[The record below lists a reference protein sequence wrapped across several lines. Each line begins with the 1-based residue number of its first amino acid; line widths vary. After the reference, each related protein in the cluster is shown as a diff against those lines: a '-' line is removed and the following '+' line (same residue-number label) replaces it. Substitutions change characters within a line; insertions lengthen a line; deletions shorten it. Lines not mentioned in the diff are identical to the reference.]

1 MRLYAGRTTDF
12 IQDATRNNIA
22 RRLESAFVQ
31 HFRYRPSPAEVRSWE
46 ESLSRL
52 GLVVSSAKLTDH
64 GIFLE
69 YQLPQNSRRIDALIT
84 GADCEERENAVIV
97 ELKQWQKSETS
108 DADAMVTTWLGGQLR
123 DTLHPSV
130 QAQGYRDYLADMHS
144 AFHEEPEPVLLSA
157 CAYLHNYRASLDDP
171 IRATKFQDSMSR
183 APLFDAE
190 QGAELA
196 EYLVARLDRGHGIP
210 ILQRIE
216 ESKLRPSKKLLDH
229 ISAVV
234 DGEPRFILL
243 DEQRVVFERA
253 LAEAKRGFSDLRK
266 RVVLVQG
273 GPGTGKSVL
282 AANLLGKLSKAGLNT
297 QYTTGS
303 MAFTQTL
310 RKILGSRAAAQ
321 LTYSNNYTKS
331 ESNSVDILICD
342 EAHRI
347 REKSTTRFMK
357 AAQRASMPP
366 QIHELLNAAKVS
378 VFFIDDLQVVRPGEA
393 GSAELIRTAAKSVGA
408 DLKEYQLEA
417 QFRCAGSD
425 AFVNWVDNTL
435 DVRPTANQIWNR
447 KDEAFDFRIF
457 RSAEALDLAIRERT
471 THGSSARLVAG
482 FCWPWSKALSNGSL
496 VDDVVI
502 GEFRRPWNAKPDS
515 KRLAAGIPKA
525 PLWAYEPGG
534 INQVGCVYTAQ
545 GFEFDY
551 VGVIWGRDLRFDSS
565 KQKWLADRTFSKD
578 KVFPRSGDG
587 FAAYVRSIYR
597 VLLSRGLK
605 GCYVYCE
612 DEETAKFLLSRCE
625 GLAFAET
632 VEPPSKIE
640 VSEAKPSDLPLKQVP
655 LAKRRHFQN
664 CIPVYDLRIAAG
676 TFGDFQVA
684 DPETSN
690 WVQPPQ
696 NLPASIDLFVARIR
710 GESMNRVIPDG
721 AWCVFRRNPVG
732 TRNHKIVVA
741 QVRNYSDPDNGGAFT
756 IKRYESIKRA
766 TSDGYSENTLIRLKP
781 ESTIGKY
788 KAIEIAAN
796 DEDVWIVAEFI
807 RILT

>member
-1 MRLYAGRTTDF
+1 MRLYAGTTSDF
-12 IQDATRNNIA
+12 VADATRNNIA
-22 RRLESAFVQ
+22 RRLESAFVD
-31 HFRYRPSPAEVRSWE
+31 HFRHRPSAAEVRSWE
-46 ESLSRL
+46 ESLARL

-64 GIFLE
+64 GMFLE

-84 GADCEERENAVIV
+84 GVDKDKRENAVIV
-97 ELKQWQKSETS
+97 ELKQWQKSEAS
-108 DADAMVTTWLGGQLR
+108 DAEAMVTTWLGGQLR
-123 DTLHPSV
+123 DKLHPSV

-144 AFHEEPEPVLLSA
+144 AFHEEPDPILLSA

-171 IRATKFQDSMSR
+171 IRATKFQESMSQ

-190 QGAELA
+190 ESAEL
-196 EYLVARLDRGHGIP
+196 EDYLVARLNRGHGIP
-210 ILQRIE
+210 VLQRIE

-234 DGEPRFILL
+234 DGEPRFVLL

-282 AANLLGKLSKAGLNT
+282 AANLLGRLSRAGLHT

-303 MAFTQTL
+303 KAFTETL

-321 LTYSNNYTKS
+321 LTYSNNYTKT
-331 ESNSVDILICD
+331 EPNSVDILICD

-357 AAQRASMPP
+357 AAQRAAMPP
-366 QIHELLNAAKVS
+366 QIDELLNAAKVS

-393 GSAELIRTAAKSVGA
+393 GSAELIRTAAKRVGA

-435 DVRPTANQIWNR
+435 GIRPTANQIWNR
-447 KDEAFDFRIF
+447 KDEAFDFRVF
-457 RSAEALDLAIRERT
+457 RSVEALDLAIKERST
-471 THGSSARLVAG
+471 PGSSARLVAG
-482 FCWPWSKALSNGSL
+482 FCWPWSKALSDGSL

-502 GEFRRPWNAKPDS
+502 GKFRRPWNAKPES
-515 KRLAAGIPKA
+515 KKLAAGIPKA
-525 PLWAYEPGG
+525 PLWAHEPGG
-534 INQVGCVYTAQ
+534 VNQVGCVYTAQ

-565 KQKWLADRTFSKD
+565 TQKWIADRTFSKD
-578 KVFPRSGDG
+578 NVVRQSGDA
-587 FAAYVRSIYR
+587 FAAYVRNIYR

-605 GCYVYCE
+605 GCYVCCE

-625 GLAFAET
+625 GVVFAET
-632 VEPPSKIE
+632 AELPSQMA
-640 VSEAKPSDLPLKQVP
+640 VSETKSSVLPLKQVP
-655 LAKRRHFQN
+655 LAQRKHFHN

-676 TFGDFQVA
+676 TFGEFQMPSSDA
-684 DPETSN
+684 IL
-690 WVQPPQ
+690 WVEPPPK
-696 NLPASIDLFVARIR
+696 LSLSMDLFVAQVV
-710 GESMNRVIPDG
+710 GESMNRQIPNG
-721 AWCVFRRNPVG
+721 AWCLFRLNPAG
-732 TRNHKIVVA
+732 TRNGKIVLA
-741 QVRNYSDPDNGGAFT
+741 QLRNYSDPDSGAAFT
-756 IKRYESIKRA
+756 VKRYESTKSA
-766 TSDGYSENTLIRLKP
+766 ADDGGQANILIRLRP
-781 ESTIGKY
+781 ESLLEGY
-788 KAIEIAAN
+788 HPIEIAP
-796 DEDVWIVAEFI
+796 DEERIRVLAEF
-807 RILT
+807 LLVL

>member
-1 MRLYAGRTTDF
+1 
-12 IQDATRNNIA
+12 
-22 RRLESAFVQ
+22 
-31 HFRYRPSPAEVRSWE
+31 
-46 ESLSRL
+46 
-52 GLVVSSAKLTDH
+52 VSSAKLTDH

-84 GADCEERENAVIV
+84 GEDKGKRENAVIV
-97 ELKQWQKSETS
+97 ELKQWQKSEAS
-108 DADAMVTTWLGGQLR
+108 DAEAMVTTWLGGELR

-130 QAQGYRDYLADMHS
+130 QAGGYRDYLADMHS
-144 AFHEEPEPVLLSA
+144 AFHEEPNPILLSA
-157 CAYLHNYRASLDDP
+157 CAYLHNYRASSGDP
-171 IRATKFQDSMSR
+171 IRAPKFQASMSQV
-183 APLFDAE
+183 PLFDAE
-190 QGAELA
+190 QGEEL
-196 EYLVARLDRGHGIP
+196 EEFLVARLNRGHGIP

-216 ESKLRPSKKLLDH
+216 ESKLRPSKKLLEH

-243 DEQRVVFERA
+243 DEQRIVFERT

-303 MAFTQTL
+303 KAFTETL
-310 RKILGSRAAAQ
+310 RKILGRRAAAQ
-321 LTYSNNYTKS
+321 LTYSNNYT
-331 ESNSVDILICD
+331 ESDPNSVDILICD

-347 REKSTTRFMK
+347 REKSTTRFMR
-357 AAQRASMPP
+357 AAQRAAMPP
-366 QIHELLNAAKVS
+366 QIDELLSAAKVS

-393 GSAELIRTAAKSVGA
+393 GSAELIRAAAKGVGA

-435 DVRPTANQIWNR
+435 GIRPTANQIWNR

-457 RSAEALDLAIRERT
+457 RSVKALDLAIRERST
-471 THGSSARLVAG
+471 PGSSARLTAG
-482 FCWPWSKALSNGSL
+482 FCWPWSKALSDGSL

-502 GEFRRPWNAKPDS
+502 GNFRRPWNAKPES

-525 PLWAYEPGG
+525 PLWAHEAGG
-534 INQVGCVYTAQ
+534 INQVGCIYTAQ

-551 VGVIWGRDLRFDSS
+551 VGVIWGRDLRFDPS
-565 KQKWLADRTFSKD
+565 KQEWFADKTFSKD
-578 KVFPRSGDG
+578 NVVRRSGDA

-625 GLAFAET
+625 GLAFSEA
-632 VEPPSKIE
+632 VELPSK
-640 VSEAKPSDLPLKQVP
+640 VPVLEAKPSVLPLKQVP
-655 LAKRRHFQN
+655 LAKRRHFHN

-676 TFGDFQVA
+676 TFGEFHVA
-684 DPETSN
+684 DPEASD
-690 WVQPPQ
+690 WVQPPE
-696 NLPASIDLFVARIR
+696 NLLASIDLFVARIY
-710 GESMNRVIPDG
+710 GESMNRVIPNG
-721 AWCVFRRNPVG
+721 AWCVFRRNPPG
-732 TRNHKIVVA
+732 TRNRKIVVA
-741 QVRNYSDPDNGGAFT
+741 QLRNYSDPDNGGAFT

-766 TSDGYSENTLIRLKP
+766 VSGGNMENTLVRLKP
-781 ESTIGKY
+781 ESTFDKY
-788 KAIEIAAN
+788 KAIEITPD
-796 DEDVWIVAEFI
+796 DENVWIAAELI
-807 RILT
+807 RVLT

>member
-22 RRLESAFVQ
+22 RRLESAFVE
-31 HFRYRPSPAEVRSWE
+31 HFRHRPSPGEVRSWE
-46 ESLSRL
+46 ESLARL

-84 GADCEERENAVIV
+84 GVDNDQRENAVIV
-97 ELKQWQKSETS
+97 ELKQWQKSEAS
-108 DADAMVTTWLGGQLR
+108 DAEAMVTTWLGGELR
-123 DTLHPSV
+123 DKLHPSV
-130 QAQGYRDYLADMHS
+130 QALGYRDYLADMHS
-144 AFHEEPEPVLLSA
+144 AFHEEPDPILLSA
-157 CAYLHNYRASLDDP
+157 CAYLHNYRASSDDP
-171 IRATKFQDSMSR
+171 IRAPKFQDSISR

-190 QGAELA
+190 QGAEL
-196 EYLVARLDRGHGIP
+196 EGFLVARLNRGNGIP
-210 ILQRIE
+210 ILNRIE
-216 ESKLRPSKKLLDH
+216 ESKLRPSKKLLEH

-243 DEQRVVFERA
+243 DEQRVVFERT
-253 LAEAKRGFSDLRK
+253 LAEAKKGFSDLIK
-266 RVVLVQG
+266 HVVLVQG

-282 AANLLGKLSKAGLNT
+282 AANLLGKLSRAGLHT

-303 MAFTQTL
+303 KAFTETL
-310 RKILGSRAAAQ
+310 RKILGSRATAQ
-321 LTYSNNYTKS
+321 LTYSNNYTES
-331 ESNSVDILICD
+331 EPNSVDVLICD

-357 AAQRASMPP
+357 AAQIAAMPP
-366 QIHELLNAAKVS
+366 QIDELLNAAKVS
-378 VFFIDDLQVVRPGEA
+378 VFFIDDLQVVRPGES
-393 GSAELIRTAAKSVGA
+393 GSAALIRAAAKKVGA

-435 DVRPTANQIWNR
+435 GIRSTANQIWNR

-457 RSAEALDLAIRERT
+457 QSVEALDLAIRERSKP
-471 THGSSARLVAG
+471 GSSARLVAG
-482 FCWPWSKALSNGSL
+482 FCWPWSKALSDGSL
-496 VDDVVI
+496 ADDVVI
-502 GEFRRPWNAKPDS
+502 GNFHRPWNAKPES
-515 KRLAAGIPKA
+515 KKLAAGIPKA
-525 PLWAYEPGG
+525 PLWAHDPGG
-534 INQVGCVYTAQ
+534 INQVGCIYTAQ

-551 VGVIWGRDLRFDSS
+551 VGVIWGRDLRFDLST
-565 KQKWLADRTFSKD
+565 QKWVADKTFSKD
-578 KVFPRSGDG
+578 TVVRRSGDA

-625 GLAFAET
+625 GVVFAET
-632 VEPPSKIE
+632 AEVPSKMA
-640 VSEAKPSDLPLKQVP
+640 VSEAKPSVLPLKQVP
-655 LAKRRHFQN
+655 FAQRRHFHN

-684 DPETSN
+684 DPEASE
-690 WVQPPQ
+690 WVQPPE
-696 NLPASIDLFVARIR
+696 NLPALIDIFVARVH
-710 GESMNRVIPDG
+710 GDSMNRVIPNG
-721 AWCVFRRNPVG
+721 AWCIFRRNPAG
-732 TRNHKIVVA
+732 TRNTKIVVA
-741 QVRNYSDPDNGGAFT
+741 QLRDYSDPDNGGAFT

-766 TSDGYSENTLIRLKP
+766 SPDGHAENTLIRLKP
-781 ESTIGKY
+781 ESTSDKY
-788 KAIEIAAN
+788 KTIEITAD
-796 DEDVWIVAEFI
+796 DENVWIIAEFL
-807 RILT
+807 RVLT